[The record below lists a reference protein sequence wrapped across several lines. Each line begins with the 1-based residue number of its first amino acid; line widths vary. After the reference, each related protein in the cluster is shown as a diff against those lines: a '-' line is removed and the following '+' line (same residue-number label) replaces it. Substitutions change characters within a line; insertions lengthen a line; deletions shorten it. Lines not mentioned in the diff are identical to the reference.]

1 MESEQKNINAEA
13 VLICLGQK
21 IKALRLERNWTQ
33 EKFAEMAKINDKEVS
48 HIEAGRR
55 NITIETLV
63 KISNSF
69 GMEPYKLLVENKENN
84 I

>member
-1 MESEQKNINAEA
+1 MESEQKNINSEA
-13 VLICLGQK
+13 VLIGLGQK
-21 IKALRLERNWTQ
+21 IKALRLQRNWTQ

-69 GMEPYKLLVENKENN
+69 DIEPFTLLKNSK
-84 I
+84 

>member
-1 MESEQKNINAEA
+1 MESEKKNINSEA
-13 VLICLGQK
+13 VLTCLGQK

-33 EKFAEMAKINDKEVS
+33 EKFAEAAQINDKEVS

-63 KISNSF
+63 KIANSLNT
-69 GMEPYKLLVENKENN
+69 EPHMLLQESTD
-84 I
+84 

>member
-1 MESEQKNINAEA
+1 MDNEHNKDKTNKILIN
-13 VLICLGQK
+13 LGK
-21 IKALRLERNWTQ
+21 RIKELRLERKWTQ

-55 NITIETLV
+55 NITIETLI

-69 GMEPYKLLVENKENN
+69 YTDPHRLLKYKNK
-84 I
+84 